1 MKRIL
6 LLIVLCVFVSFTAY
20 SATAQRTILSHNG
33 ILTQYDA
40 THWQDAI
47 NDAVAGDTVYFTPG
61 VFEYGLTIDKAI
73 TLIGAGV
80 SEGDSFW
87 KDKDINDVYAGCGTT
102 DTSTRIIG
110 DVTINIPGSIMLTAT
125 LMEGFALDNVYVLSP
140 VTNMVIKRC
149 QANTFKCGDW
159 SSAPPSVT
167 NPVFESCFFS
177 QVQGGG
183 LVNPDFHN
191 CYIHQLAYASE
202 LEFLNCAIIE
212 NHECSGCTL
221 INCIYPSI
229 GYSTCVNSV
238 RRAGDEDVNST
249 YSNCWYE
256 ENAQCLTKEQ
266 LTDKGYIGIDGTVV
280 GPLGGPAP
288 FTLIPSQPYVSSSS
302 ITYLKST
309 KKLNVNVTVKQ
320 GK

>member
-1 MKRIL
+1 MKKSIL
-6 LLIVLCVFVSFTAY
+6 MMLCTFAY
-20 SATAQRTILSHNG
+20 TLAYGATVQRTILSHKG
-33 ILTQYDA
+33 QLTQYDA

-61 VFEYGLTIDKAI
+61 VFDNGLIIDKAI

-80 SEGDSFW
+80 SEEDAFW
-87 KDKDINDVYAGCGTT
+87 NNTDISDVYTGCGTT
-102 DTSTRIIG
+102 GTSTRIIG
-110 DVTINIPGSIMLTAT
+110 NIRIDIPGSVMLTAT
-125 LMEGFALDNVYVLSP
+125 LMEGFKLDDVGVISP

-149 QANTFKCGDW
+149 QAKTFRCGDW

-167 NPVFESCFFS
+167 NSVFESCFFS
-177 QVQGGG
+177 EVQGGG

-191 CYIHQLAYASE
+191 CYILSLAYASE
-202 LEFLNCAIIE
+202 LEFLNCVIYE
-212 NHECSGCTL
+212 NRECNGCTM
-221 INCIYPSI
+221 INCIYSPI
-229 GYSTCVNSV
+229 GYSTHVNSV
-238 RRAGDEDVNST
+238 RRMDGDDINST
-249 YSNCWYE
+249 YTNCWYD
-256 ENAQCLTKEQ
+256 ENAQLLTKEQ
-266 LTDKGYIGIDGTVV
+266 LTAKGYIGIDGTVV